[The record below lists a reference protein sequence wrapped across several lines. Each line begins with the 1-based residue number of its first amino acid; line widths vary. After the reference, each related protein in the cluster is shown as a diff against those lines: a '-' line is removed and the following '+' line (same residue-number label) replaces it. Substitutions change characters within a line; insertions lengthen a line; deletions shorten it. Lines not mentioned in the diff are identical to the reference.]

1 MENFHF
7 MMSMIFMFLKC
18 NAEQAVIIPNL
29 LETFQFIP
37 HSSFVSV
44 FKKFSKNLNFKSFF
58 TSKKL
63 WWLLS
68 VKSVHSLSETMKLK
82 KVYTFQIC

>member
-1 MENFHF
+1 
-7 MMSMIFMFLKC
+7 MFLKC

-29 LETFQFIP
+29 LETFRFLS

-58 TSKKL
+58 TPKKALVTTFNETRAPTSRKYVTQQDIMMPNL
-63 WWLLS
+63 W
-68 VKSVHSLSETMKLK
+68 
-82 KVYTFQIC
+82 